1 MKINNTNLFSN
12 YNKKLTFKRS
22 LKEHKSWGVNVDEK
36 NSSTSVKIFSYP
48 DAKAVSLLIN
58 PKSENFKKVSLQNKT
73 NGIFETTLPYKQ
85 LKTGDLYQFEI
96 EKSNGQKE
104 IVKDP
109 YSFKQPTL
117 QGPSEV
123 YNHNDYK
130 WHDSDWYDKNNKSR
144 ISRLA
149 DDKNGMLSINSAI
162 IYEVNI
168 ATLTNGGDFESAQ
181 KELAKIKKLGF
192 NAIEIMPVENTYSY
206 NWGYDGV
213 DKFAPS
219 QFLGGPDKLKQL
231 IDMAHNNGLNV
242 IMDMVPNHLGPD
254 GAQLQKTGP
263 YMKGSTNW
271 GDAFNYEGENSHY
284 VRDFMVNAAMNWVS
298 NYHCDGL
305 RLDMTKFMNSDTQM
319 QQISA
324 EMNYHYPDA
333 FLIAED
339 ARSNISVRGDEYW
352 HDNWQPHDERVI
364 NPLKPNEYGY
374 NENEKIHN
382 DKINDIEQA
391 KVPLVRL
398 GYDSEWDFN
407 FYHILTKIAYNE
419 ADLDAIERAVADSG
433 SRIKYTTSHDET
445 GNLDG
450 TRLIAKYMV
459 PSLNLLQHTYLD
471 ENDIKRAKD
480 YQKLK
485 IDSGI
490 NFTLDSAK
498 EIVKSQKAQLIS
510 MQLAQLIQTGEISK
524 YFNSD
529 EKTFNDEILN
539 PLGIDENSKIT
550 PKSLIEAFEFAT
562 KKYRAIET
570 LKYFTPGPVMT
581 FQGEDRLE
589 MVKFNF
595 FREFESN
602 KDEKFLYTQKGYP
615 DGLSAYLNSKLGNMN
630 YDILAQLRMEK
641 FQNLIRDLNK
651 FKMQNPAATNGKI
664 IIKDTV
670 KHYNNPTIAFHSV
683 DKKSGNELF
692 IVSNFSSKDYPKYEI
707 KFPDGCWVEKIN
719 TNYSYYGGDDK
730 CVDFDTKIYGNDF
743 KQEIALPAWSSVI
756 YVKQNS

>member
-1 MKINNTNLFSN
+1 MQINYLSLFSN
-12 YNKKLTFKRS
+12 NNKKLPFKRS

-36 NSSTSVKIFSYP
+36 NLTTSVKIFSYL

-58 PKSENFKKVSLQNKT
+58 PQSDKFRKVPLENKQ
-73 NGIFETTLPYKQ
+73 NGIFETTLPDKQ

-96 EKSNGQKE
+96 EKADGQKE

-117 QGPSEV
+117 LGSSEV

-130 WHDSDWYDKNNKSR
+130 WSDDEWFEEKNKSR

-149 DDKNGMLSINSAI
+149 NEENGLLPVSSAI
-162 IYEVNI
+162 IYEINI
-168 ATLTNGGDFESAQ
+168 ATLTNGGDFESAEN
-181 KELAKIKKLGF
+181 ELDKIKKLGF
-192 NAIEIMPVENTYSY
+192 NAIEIMPTENTYSY

-219 QFLGGPDKLKQL
+219 QFLGGPDKLKQF
-231 IDMAHNNGLNV
+231 INKAHNIGLNV

-263 YMKGSTNW
+263 YIKGSTNW
-271 GDAFNYEGENSHY
+271 GDAFNYEGENSRY

-305 RLDMTKFMNSDTQM
+305 RLDMTKFMKSDTQM
-319 QQISA
+319 QQIAA
-324 EMNYHYPDA
+324 EMNYHYPHT

-339 ARSNISVRGDEYW
+339 ARSNISTRGDEFWY
-352 HDNWQPHDERVI
+352 DDWQPHDERVI

-374 NENEKIHN
+374 GENEEIHN
-382 DKINDIEQA
+382 NKINDIENA

-398 GYDSEWDFN
+398 GYDSEWDFH
-407 FYHILTKIAYNE
+407 FYHTLTKIAYNE
-419 ADLDAIERAVADSG
+419 ADLDAIERAVADSKN
-433 SRIKYTTSHDET
+433 RIKYTTSHDET

-450 TRLIAKYMV
+450 TRLTAKYMV
-459 PSLNLLQHTYLD
+459 PLLNLLKYTFLD
-471 ENDIKRAKD
+471 ENDIERAKD

-485 IDSGI
+485 IESGI
-490 NFTLDSAK
+490 NFTLDNAK
-498 EIVKSQKAQLIS
+498 EIVKSQKTQLVS
-510 MQLAQLIQTGEISK
+510 MKLAQMIQKGEISK
-524 YFNSD
+524 YLNAD
-529 EKTFNDEILN
+529 EKTFNDEILY
-539 PLGIDENSKIT
+539 PLGIDKNSNIT
-550 PKSLIEAFEFAT
+550 AKSLIEAFEFAI

-595 FREFESN
+595 FREFQSN

-615 DGLSAYLNSKLGNMN
+615 NGLPAYLNSKLGSMK
-630 YDILAQLRMEK
+630 YDISGQLRMEK
-641 FQNLIRDLNK
+641 FQNLIRDLNE
-651 FKMQNPAATNGKI
+651 FKMQNPAATSGEI
-664 IIKDTV
+664 VVKDTI
-670 KHYNNPTIAFHSV
+670 KHYNNPTIAFHSI
-683 DKKSGNELF
+683 DKNSSNELF
-692 IVSNFSSKDYPKYEI
+692 IISNFSSKDYPNYEI
-707 KFPDGCWVEKIN
+707 KFPNGCWIQAIN
-719 TNYSYYGGDDK
+719 TNSSCYGGDDK
-730 CVDFDTKIYGNDF
+730 CVDFSSKIFGNDY

-756 YVKQNS
+756 YVKQN